1 MSLLDQLNSLVEDPP
16 PGYAFE
22 ISAAGISHA
31 VRPSKRGQPPEVK
44 FHPFDGDLLAIAP
57 AKDNVLQPEAFSAHV
72 AALIPQNG
80 NKRKR
85 SAVLILPDYCSRVA
99 VIDFDSFPDNREEQL
114 ALIRFRLKKS
124 VPFDVDTAAVNF
136 QVQKGAHKKVAVIV
150 ASAAYEIVA
159 KYEFPF
165 RAAGFTP
172 GFVTTSTLASLD
184 LLPKEGLNVAA
195 KLAGRVLTV
204 AVCDGRHPKLV
215 RCIELSGFS
224 IDEIMSVLF
233 PTLAYAEDELK
244 TKPQHILACGFDIL
258 ALSDACQRDLG
269 VSVEPMRS
277 PWGNATDSNAGL
289 LGWLQA
295 QEARL

>member
-1 MSLLDQLNSLVEDPP
+1 MSLLAQLNSLIEDPP
-16 PGYAFE
+16 PTHAFE
-22 ISAAGISHA
+22 ISASGIA
-31 VRPSKRGQPPEVK
+31 YAARGKSPDLK
-44 FHPFDGDLLAIAP
+44 FQPFDGEILAIAP
-57 AKDNVLQPEAFSAHV
+57 AKDNILNPEAFAAHV

-85 SAVLILPDYCSRVA
+85 PAAIILPDYCSRVA
-99 VIDFDSFPDNREEQL
+99 VLDFDAFPDSREEQL
-114 ALIRFRLKKS
+114 ALVRFRLKKS

-136 QVQKGAHKKVAVIV
+136 QVHKAAHKKVAVVV

-172 GFVTTSTLASLD
+172 GFVTTSALASLD
-184 LLPKEGLNVAA
+184 LLPKDGLNVAA
-195 KLAGRVLTV
+195 KLSGRVLTV

-215 RCIELSGFS
+215 RCMELSGLS
-224 IDEIMSVLF
+224 IEEVMSVLF

-244 TKPQHILACGFDIL
+244 TKPQNIHACGFDIHSL
-258 ALSDACQRDLG
+258 RDACARDLG
-269 VSVEPMRS
+269 VTVEPMRS
-277 PWGNATDSNAGL
+277 LWGSASDSNAGL

-295 QEARL
+295 QEVRS